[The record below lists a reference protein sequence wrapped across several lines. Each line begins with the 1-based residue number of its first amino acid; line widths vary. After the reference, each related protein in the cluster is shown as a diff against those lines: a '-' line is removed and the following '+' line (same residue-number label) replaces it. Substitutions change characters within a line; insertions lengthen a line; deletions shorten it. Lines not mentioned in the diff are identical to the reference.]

1 MNTAN
6 KDTLLKVDKLEV
18 VYHNVST
25 AVQGVSLEVKNNQ
38 IVALLGVNGAGK
50 TTTLRAISGFLGVDD
65 AKVTEGSIE
74 LSGEKLQNLSPDL
87 ITKKG
92 VVLVPERDKVFEHLT
107 VEENLEV
114 CTPLNGVEVKRADLI
129 NQIFDYFPVLAKIKN
144 RLGGYLSGGERQ
156 MLAMAS
162 ALLCRPKLLL
172 IDELS
177 QGLAPLIVE
186 KLLNLIKIIRQ
197 EQHITILLV
206 EQNALAALE
215 VAEYGYIMEN
225 GRIVFAG
232 DPTKLKNHQDIQE
245 FYLGQGDRETRKS
258 YRDVKQYRRSRRWYG

>member
-1 MNTAN
+1 MNTAK

-65 AKVTEGSIE
+65 AKVTEGFIE

-107 VEENLEV
+107 VEENLLSRLCE
-114 CTPLNGVEVKRADLI
+114 CLKLRLLGASLYLFFPGI
-129 NQIFDYFPVLAKIKN
+129 NIWLKKIKKSTFFFN
-144 RLGGYLSGGERQ
+144 F
-156 MLAMAS
+156 
-162 ALLCRPKLLL
+162 ALR
-172 IDELS
+172 DE
-177 QGLAPLIVE
+177 
-186 KLLNLIKIIRQ
+186 
-197 EQHITILLV
+197 
-206 EQNALAALE
+206 
-215 VAEYGYIMEN
+215 IM
-225 GRIVFAG
+225 
-232 DPTKLKNHQDIQE
+232 
-245 FYLGQGDRETRKS
+245 
-258 YRDVKQYRRSRRWYG
+258 